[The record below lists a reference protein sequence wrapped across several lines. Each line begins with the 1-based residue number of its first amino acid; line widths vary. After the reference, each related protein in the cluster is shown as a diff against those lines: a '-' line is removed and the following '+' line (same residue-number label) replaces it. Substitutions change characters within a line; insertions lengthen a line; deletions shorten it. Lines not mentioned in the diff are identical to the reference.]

1 MNCSM
6 RLKNSRADQEDSA
19 AYNEEGEDYRM
30 KQRIITAVIAIA
42 LFLPIL
48 IYGNIPFLFLIYAMA
63 TIGLYELIK
72 MKKMPLMT
80 ISSLLSFLLIWIL
93 LIPDR
98 YNSFFDM
105 IQYEKMDMVII
116 IAFLLL
122 VITVIS
128 KNAFTFDDAAFLM
141 LSSLY
146 IGVSFYYFFATRDGE
161 NGLITILFV
170 LITIWVTDSGAY
182 FVGRSLGKRK
192 LWPEISPNKT
202 VEGFLGGV
210 GSAIIVAILFYYLSS
225 IDYNIS
231 KLIVMALLISI
242 FGQLGDLVQS
252 AYKRHYG
259 VKDSG
264 NILPGHGGI
273 LDRFDSLIFIL
284 PILHFFIF

>member
-1 MNCSM
+1 MP
-6 RLKNSRADQEDSA
+6 LKNSKTDQEDTVG
-19 AYNEEGEDYRM
+19 YNEEGEDFRM
-30 KQRIITAVIAIA
+30 RQRIITAVIAMA

-48 IYGNIPFLFLIYAMA
+48 IYGNIPFLALIYAMA

-80 ISSLLSFLLIWIL
+80 ISSVLSFMLVWVL

-98 YNSFFDM
+98 YNYFFET
-105 IQYEKMDMVII
+105 IHYEKMDIVII

-128 KNAFTFDDAAFLM
+128 KNAFTFDDAAFL
-141 LSSLY
+141 LLASLY
-146 IGVSFYYFFATRDGE
+146 IGVSFYYFFATRDADH
-161 NGLITILFV
+161 GLVTILFV

-210 GSAIIVAILFYYLSS
+210 GSAIIVAILFYLLST

-273 LDRFDSLIFIL
+273 LDRFDSLLFIL

>member
-1 MNCSM
+1 MQ
-6 RLKNSRADQEDSA
+6 LKNSRADQEDTV
-19 AYNEEGEDYRM
+19 AYNKKGVDFRM
-30 KQRIITAVIAIA
+30 KQRIITAVVAMA

-48 IYGNIPFLFLIYAMA
+48 IYGNIPFLVLIYAMA

-80 ISSLLSFLLIWIL
+80 ISSVLSFLLVWVL

-98 YNSFFDM
+98 YNHFFEM
-105 IQYEKMDMVII
+105 IKYDKMDIIII

-122 VITVIS
+122 VITVLS
-128 KNAFTFDDAAFLM
+128 KNAFTFDDASFL
-141 LSSLY
+141 LLASLY
-146 IGVSFYYFFATRDGE
+146 IGVAFYYFFATRDAD
-161 NGLITILFV
+161 NGLVTLLFV

-202 VEGFLGGV
+202 VEGFLGGI
-210 GSAIIVAILFYYLSS
+210 GSAIIVAILFYLLST

-231 KLIVMALLISI
+231 KLIVMALLISV

>member
-6 RLKNSRADQEDSA
+6 RLKNSKADREDTA
-19 AYNEEGEDYRM
+19 AYNVEGGDFKM
-30 KQRIITAVIAIA
+30 KQRIITAIVAIA

-48 IYGNIPFLFLIYAMA
+48 IYGNIPFLILIYAMA
-63 TIGLYELIK
+63 TIGLYELLK

-80 ISSLLSFLLIWIL
+80 ISSLLSFLLVWIL

-98 YNSFFDM
+98 YSSFFDM
-105 IQYEKMDMVII
+105 IQYDKMDIVII

-128 KNAFTFDDAAFLM
+128 KNAFTFDDAAFLL

-146 IGVSFYYFFATRDGE
+146 IGVAFYYFFGTRDVE
-161 NGLITILFV
+161 NGLLTMLFV

-210 GSAIIVAILFYYLSS
+210 GSALVVAILFYFFSNL
-225 IDYNIS
+225 DYNIS
-231 KLIVMALLISI
+231 KLIIMALLISI